1 MKKIQQA
8 EESWPEGKS
17 PWDGPAYS
25 SYHPV
30 DPIQAVSTDS
40 ASDTQLA
47 ADCSTSKASSLFL
60 PCHYFDYMVGTST
73 GGLISIMLGRL
84 RMNVDDCI
92 EEYETLGGKVFG
104 KSRYFHIRSI
114 PPFWLP
120 REKYNHETLETVI
133 QSLIDRR
140 IPKIGQFPGGKTF
153 AFDENRCRV
162 YVIPID
168 PHIEAN

>member
-1 MKKIQQA
+1 MRKIQEV
-8 EESWPEGKS
+8 EESWPQGS
-17 PWDGPAYS
+17 NSWDDPAHS

-30 DPIQAVSTDS
+30 DPIQAKSTDS
-40 ASDTQLA
+40 MTDAERAGDVSADSA
-47 ADCSTSKASSLFL
+47 ASLFL
-60 PCHYFDYMVGTST
+60 PCHYFDYMAGTST

-104 KSRYFHIRSI
+104 KSRWLHIRSI

-120 REKYNHETLETVI
+120 REKYNHKTLESVI
-133 QSLIDRR
+133 QSLVDRR
-140 IPKIGQFPGGKTF
+140 IPKIGRFPGGKIF

-162 YVIPID
+162 
-168 PHIEAN
+168 